1 MSTLS
6 LDWTGDLNFAASPG
20 SPPIELHSSTPG
32 MVSPTQA
39 LAYATMACMAMDVV
53 HVLTKGRHEF
63 SALSVKCDSA
73 RADKPPRRYT
83 ANHRHRGA
91 QCRRTRHRVVEDD
104 LLLGVE
110 LAEDGHRF
118 QDDVH
123 NRTSV
128 AELLKKSSMA
138 LHVLHGVKL
147 F

>member
-6 LDWTGDLNFAASPG
+6 LDWTGDLNFTASAG

-53 HVLTKGRHEF
+53 HVLSKGRHEF
-63 SALSVKCDSA
+63 SALSVKCESA

-83 ANHRHRGA
+83 AMHLHFDITGTVAPN
-91 QCRRTRHRVVEDD
+91 VVERAI
-104 LLLGVE
+104 E
-110 LAEDGHRF
+110 LS
-118 QDDVH
+118 
-123 NRTSV
+123 RTTYCSV
-128 AELLKKSSMA
+128 WNSLRTDIDFKTTFTIQPAQA
-138 LHVLHGVKL
+138 